1 MKYEKNDKGD
11 IIIEVVKEESFDVN
25 KKINNIKKEFREN
38 EKKDYFYN
46 GTIKD

>member
-1 MKYEKNDKGD
+1 M
-11 IIIEVVKEESFDVN
+11 KEESFDVN

-46 GTIKD
+46 GIIKDKDDRIKLIL